1 MMFSYKKAKNVLAL
15 TAALSVLCSQS
26 VFAAT
31 LELDLEETIQRA
43 LLTNPDIKIAE
54 SQRKEAKADYSA
66 AKSARGISIS
76 LNHSTGRG
84 GYADNQ
90 AVRDAAGRILGYT
103 KYIGNDHSNSITA
116 SLPIFTGG
124 ELQGQIGQAKA
135 NYRTMLSAEQQAYN
149 EMKETAT
156 TGYFNMLNAGNMK
169 NLRTESVDRL
179 QAHLDNVI
187 AQYNVGIVARA
198 DVLRSEVELANA
210 KQDLITASNEYDVAE
225 ATLNNII
232 GTPLNTT
239 LTLKDT
245 LQYVPYDND
254 MAYCLAYSEEHRPEL
269 KQAEYGVDAA
279 EAALVV
285 ARSGH
290 MPKIYANASNN
301 WGGDGSNWP
310 GDDNEN
316 WSVGVTASMNIF
328 DSGVTWSKIHAA
340 QEALVQAKETQRQVK
355 DAVELEVRTDY
366 LNMREAEK
374 RITTAQVAVASAE
387 EDYHIA
393 VVRYQA
399 GVGTN
404 IDVMDAQE
412 ALTQAKTNY
421 YQALYNYNTS
431 KAALNTSMGVGV
443 PVPEPRTFP
452 EPVEDTDV
460 SADTEDAAAE
470 TVPDEEMADA
480 DVQQGAEEAANDS
493 ENADAEAAEN
503 AAPAEQQSE
512 AVPAEEAAVDA
523 QAAAE

>member
-1 MMFSYKKAKNVLAL
+1 MFSYKKAKNVLAL

-43 LLTNPDIKIAE
+43 LLTNPSVKIAE
-54 SQRKEAKADYSA
+54 YNRKAAKADYSA
-66 AKSARGISIS
+66 AKGARGISIS
-76 LNHSTGRG
+76 LSHDSGRG
-84 GYADNQ
+84 GYADPQYNQ
-90 AVRDAAGRILGYT
+90 QLSIWT
-103 KYIGNDHSNSITA
+103 KGIGNSHSNSITA

-135 NYRTMLSAEQQAYN
+135 NYRSMLSAEEQAYN

-156 TGYFNMLNAGNMK
+156 TGYFNMLNATNMK
-169 NLRTESVDRL
+169 ALRQESVDRL

-210 KQDLITASNEYDVAE
+210 QQNYITASNQYDVAE

-232 GTPLNTT
+232 GTPLGTT
-239 LTLKDT
+239 LLLKDR
-245 LQYVPYDND
+245 LQYEPYEND
-254 MAYCLAYSEEHRPEL
+254 MAYCLAYSEQHRPEL
-269 KQAEYGVDAA
+269 KQAEYAIDSA

-290 MPKIYANASNN
+290 MPKVYANASNN
-301 WGGDGSNWP
+301 WGGNGSDWP
-310 GDDNEN
+310 GDDDEN
-316 WSVGVTASMNIF
+316 WSVGVTASMNVF

-340 QEALVQAKETQRQVK
+340 QENLAKAKESQRQIK
-355 DAVELEVRTDY
+355 DNVELEVRTDY
-366 LNMREAEK
+366 LNLREAEK
-374 RITTAQVAVASAE
+374 RITTTQVAVASAE

-452 EPVEDTDV
+452 EPVEDTAAQAADAQ
-460 SADTEDAAAE
+460 SAGTDAAAQTE
-470 TVPDEEMADA
+470 NAADGSA
-480 DVQQGAEEAANDS
+480 QANT
-493 ENADAEAAEN
+493 ADAEQPAAEN
-503 AAPAEQQSE
+503 AASTAAENGNT
-512 AVPAEEAAVDA
+512 
-523 QAAAE
+523 AAAEQTAE

>member
-1 MMFSYKKAKNVLAL
+1 MFSYKKAKNVLAL
-15 TAALSVLCSQS
+15 TAALTALCSQS

-43 LLTNPDIKIAE
+43 LLTNPSVKIAE

-84 GYADNQ
+84 GYADNT
-90 AVRDAAGRILGYT
+90 RYFTYDNLGERIPQYD
-103 KYIGNDHSNSITA
+103 KSIGNSHSNSITA

-135 NYRTMLSAEQQAYN
+135 NYRSMLSAEEQAYN

-156 TGYFNMLNAGNMK
+156 TGYFNMLNATNMK
-169 NLRTESVDRL
+169 ALRQESVDRL

-210 KQDLITASNEYDVAE
+210 KQDYITASNQYDVAE

-232 GTPLNTT
+232 GTPLGTT
-239 LTLKDT
+239 LLLKDR

-254 MAYCLAYSEEHRPEL
+254 MAYCLAYSEQHRPEL

-290 MPKIYANASNN
+290 MPKVYASASNS
-301 WGGDGSNWP
+301 WASESWP
-310 GDDNEN
+310 GDDNEE
-316 WSVGVTASMNIF
+316 WQVGVTASMNIF

-340 QEALVQAKETQRQVK
+340 QEALVQAKESQRQIK
-355 DAVELEVRTDY
+355 DNVELEVRTDY
-366 LNMREAEK
+366 LSMREAEK

-452 EPVEDTDV
+452 EPVEDTAAQAADAQ
-460 SADTEDAAAE
+460 SAGTDAAAQTE
-470 TVPDEEMADA
+470 N
-480 DVQQGAEEAANDS
+480 AASDS
-493 ENADAEAAEN
+493 AQANTADAEQPAAEN
-503 AAPAEQQSE
+503 AASTAAENGNT
-512 AVPAEEAAVDA
+512 
-523 QAAAE
+523 AAAEQTAE

>member
-1 MMFSYKKAKNVLAL
+1 MFSYKKAKNVLAL

-43 LLTNPDIKIAE
+43 LLTNPSVKIAE
-54 SQRKEAKADYSA
+54 YNRKAAKADYSA

-76 LNHSTGRG
+76 LSHSSGRG
-84 GYADNQ
+84 GYADNRYNTIYQ
-90 AVRDAAGRILGYT
+90 NGRPVAIYDKG
-103 KYIGNDHSNSITA
+103 IANSHSNSITA

-135 NYRTMLSAEQQAYN
+135 NYRSMLSAEEQAYN

-156 TGYFNMLNAGNMK
+156 TGYFNMLNATNMK
-169 NLRTESVDRL
+169 ALRQESVDRL

-210 KQDLITASNEYDVAE
+210 QQNYITASNEYDVAE

-232 GTPLNTT
+232 GTPLGTT
-239 LTLKDT
+239 LLLKDR
-245 LQYVPYDND
+245 LQYEPYEND
-254 MAYCLAYSEEHRPEL
+254 MAYCLAYSEQHRPEL
-269 KQAEYGVDAA
+269 KQAEYAIDSA

-290 MPKIYANASNN
+290 MPKVYANASNN
-301 WGGDGSNWP
+301 WGGNGSDWP
-310 GDDNEN
+310 GDDDEN
-316 WSVGVTASMNIF
+316 WSVGVTASMNVF

-340 QEALVQAKETQRQVK
+340 QENLAKAKESQRQIK
-355 DAVELEVRTDY
+355 DNVELEVRTDY
-366 LNMREAEK
+366 LSMREAEK

-452 EPVEDTDV
+452 EPVEDTAAQAADAQ
-460 SADTEDAAAE
+460 SAGTDAAAQAE
-470 TVPDEEMADA
+470 NAAD
-480 DVQQGAEEAANDS
+480 DS
-493 ENADAEAAEN
+493 AQASTADAEQPAAEN
-503 AAPAEQQSE
+503 AASTAAENGNT
-512 AVPAEEAAVDA
+512 
-523 QAAAE
+523 AAAEQTAE

>member
-1 MMFSYKKAKNVLAL
+1 MFSYKKAKNVLAL
-15 TAALSVLCSQS
+15 TAALTALCSQS

-31 LELDLEETIQRA
+31 LELDLDETIQRA
-43 LLTNPDIKIAE
+43 LLSNPSVKIAE
-54 SQRKEAKADYSA
+54 YNRKAAKADYSA
-66 AKSARGISIS
+66 AKGARGISIS

-84 GYADNQ
+84 GYAEDQ
-90 AVRDAAGRILGYT
+90 PIRDTTGAVFYSKG
-103 KYIGNDHSNSITA
+103 IGNSHSNSVTA
-116 SLPIFTGG
+116 TLPIFTGG

-135 NYRTMLSAEQQAYN
+135 NYRSMLSAEEQAYI

-156 TGYFNMLNAGNMK
+156 NGYFSMLDAGNMK
-169 NLRTESVDRL
+169 TLCQESVDRL

-210 KQDLITASNEYDVAE
+210 KQDLISAENGYDVAE

-232 GTPLNTT
+232 GTPLSTT
-239 LTLKDT
+239 LILKDS

-254 MAYCLAYSEEHRPEL
+254 MAYCLAYSKEHRPEL

-290 MPKIYANASNN
+290 MPKISANASNS

-310 GDDNEN
+310 GDDDEN
-316 WSVGVTASMNIF
+316 WAVGITASMNIF

-340 QEALVQAKETQRQVK
+340 QENLAKAKETQRQVK

-366 LNMREAEK
+366 LSMREAEK
-374 RITTAQVAVASAE
+374 RISTTQVAVAQAE

-404 IDVMDAQE
+404 IDVMDAQV
-412 ALTQAKTNY
+412 ALTEAKTNY
-421 YQALYNYNTS
+421 VKALYDYNTS

-452 EPVEDTDV
+452 EPVETPAEEQQTAETKTAAQN
-460 SADTEDAAAE
+460 ADTQTEQPAAESEAAAQ
-470 TVPDEEMADA
+470 A
-480 DVQQGAEEAANDS
+480 EAAP
-493 ENADAEAAEN
+493 AAEN
-503 AAPAEQQSE
+503 ADN
-512 AVPAEEAAVDA
+512 AAV
-523 QAAAE
+523 QTAENAE

>member
-1 MMFSYKKAKNVLAL
+1 MFSYKKAKNVLAL

-43 LLTNPDIKIAE
+43 LLTNPSVKIAE
-54 SQRKEAKADYSA
+54 YNRKAAKADYSA
-66 AKSARGISIS
+66 AKSSRGISIS
-76 LNHSTGRG
+76 LSHDSGRG
-84 GYADNQ
+84 GYADNRSY
-90 AVRDAAGRILGYT
+90 VITDNMGRQIPRYD
-103 KYIGNDHSNSITA
+103 KSIGNSHSNSITA

-135 NYRTMLSAEQQAYN
+135 NYRSMLSAEEQAYN

-156 TGYFNMLNAGNMK
+156 TGYFNMLNATNMK
-169 NLRTESVDRL
+169 ALRQESVDRL

-210 KQDLITASNEYDVAE
+210 QQNYITASNEYDVAE

-232 GTPLNTT
+232 GTPLGTT
-239 LTLKDT
+239 LLLKDR
-245 LQYVPYDND
+245 LQYEPYEND
-254 MAYCLAYSEEHRPEL
+254 MAYCLAYSEQHRPEL
-269 KQAEYGVDAA
+269 KQAEYAIDSA

-290 MPKIYANASNN
+290 MPKVYANASNN
-301 WGGDGSNWP
+301 WGGNGSDWP
-310 GDDNEN
+310 GDDDEN
-316 WSVGVTASMNIF
+316 WSVGVTASMNVF

-340 QEALVQAKETQRQVK
+340 QENLAKAKESQRQIK
-355 DAVELEVRTDY
+355 DNVELEVRTDY
-366 LNMREAEK
+366 LNLREAEK
-374 RITTAQVAVASAE
+374 RITTTQVAVASAE

-452 EPVEDTDV
+452 EPVEDTAAQAADAQ
-460 SADTEDAAAE
+460 SAGTDAAAQTE
-470 TVPDEEMADA
+470 N
-480 DVQQGAEEAANDS
+480 AANDS
-493 ENADAEAAEN
+493 AQAPANTADAEQPAVENAASTAAEN
-503 AAPAEQQSE
+503 GNT
-512 AVPAEEAAVDA
+512 
-523 QAAAE
+523 AAAEQTAE

>member
-1 MMFSYKKAKNVLAL
+1 MFSYKKAKNVLAL

-43 LLTNPDIKIAE
+43 LLTNPSVKIAE
-54 SQRKEAKADYSA
+54 YNRKAAKADYSA
-66 AKSARGISIS
+66 AKGARGISIS
-76 LNHSTGRG
+76 LSHSSGRG
-84 GYADNQ
+84 GYADNRYNTIYQ
-90 AVRDAAGRILGYT
+90 NGRPVAIYDKG
-103 KYIGNDHSNSITA
+103 IANSHSNSITA

-135 NYRTMLSAEQQAYN
+135 NYRSMLSAEEQAYN

-156 TGYFNMLNAGNMK
+156 TGYFNMLNATNMK
-169 NLRTESVDRL
+169 ALRQESVDRL

-210 KQDLITASNEYDVAE
+210 QQNYITASNEYDVAE

-232 GTPLNTT
+232 GTPLGTT
-239 LTLKDT
+239 LLLKDR
-245 LQYVPYDND
+245 LQYEPYEND
-254 MAYCLAYSEEHRPEL
+254 MAYCLAYSEQHRPEL
-269 KQAEYGVDAA
+269 KQAEYAIDSA

-290 MPKIYANASNN
+290 MPKVYANASNN
-301 WGGDGSNWP
+301 WGGNGSDWP
-310 GDDNEN
+310 GDDDEN
-316 WSVGVTASMNIF
+316 WSVGVTASMNVF

-340 QEALVQAKETQRQVK
+340 QENLAKAKESQRQIK
-355 DAVELEVRTDY
+355 DNVELEVRTDY
-366 LNMREAEK
+366 LNLREAEK
-374 RITTAQVAVASAE
+374 RITTTQVAVASAE

-452 EPVEDTDV
+452 EPVEDTAAQ
-460 SADTEDAAAE
+460 SADAQSAGTDAAAQTE
-470 TVPDEEMADA
+470 N
-480 DVQQGAEEAANDS
+480 AASDS
-493 ENADAEAAEN
+493 AQAPANTADAEQPAAEN
-503 AAPAEQQSE
+503 AANTAAENGNT
-512 AVPAEEAAVDA
+512 
-523 QAAAE
+523 AAAEQTAE

>member
-1 MMFSYKKAKNVLAL
+1 MFSYKKAKNVLAL

-43 LLTNPDIKIAE
+43 LLTNPSVKIAE
-54 SQRKEAKADYSA
+54 YNRKAAKADYSA
-66 AKSARGISIS
+66 AKGARGISIS
-76 LNHSTGRG
+76 LSHDSGRG
-84 GYADNQ
+84 GYADYAKRSIN
-90 AVRDAAGRILGYT
+90 GGTEIWT
-103 KYIGNDHSNSITA
+103 KGIGNSHSNSITA

-135 NYRTMLSAEQQAYN
+135 NYRSMLSAEEQAYN

-156 TGYFNMLNAGNMK
+156 TGYFNMLNATNMK
-169 NLRTESVDRL
+169 ALRQESVDRL

-210 KQDLITASNEYDVAE
+210 QQNYITASNQYDVAE

-232 GTPLNTT
+232 GTPLGTT
-239 LTLKDT
+239 LLLKDR
-245 LQYVPYDND
+245 LQYEPYEND
-254 MAYCLAYSEEHRPEL
+254 MAYCLAYSEQHRPEL
-269 KQAEYGVDAA
+269 KQAEYAIDSA

-290 MPKIYANASNN
+290 MPKVYANASNN
-301 WGGDGSNWP
+301 WGGNGSDWP
-310 GDDNEN
+310 GDDDEN
-316 WSVGVTASMNIF
+316 WSVGVTASMNVF

-340 QEALVQAKETQRQVK
+340 QENLAKAKESQRQIK
-355 DAVELEVRTDY
+355 DNVELEVRTDY
-366 LNMREAEK
+366 LNLREAEK
-374 RITTAQVAVASAE
+374 RITTTQVAVASAE

-452 EPVEDTDV
+452 EPVEDT
-460 SADTEDAAAE
+460 AAAE
-470 TVPDEEMADA
+470 AADA
-480 DVQQGAEEAANDS
+480 QSAGTDAVAQTENAADGSVQAPANT
-493 ENADAEAAEN
+493 ADAEQPAAEN
-503 AAPAEQQSE
+503 AASTAAENGNT
-512 AVPAEEAAVDA
+512 
-523 QAAAE
+523 AAAEQTAE

>member
-1 MMFSYKKAKNVLAL
+1 MFSYKKAKNVLAL

-43 LLTNPDIKIAE
+43 LLTNPSVKIAE

-66 AKSARGISIS
+66 SKSARGISIS

-84 GYADNQ
+84 GYADNT
-90 AVRDAAGRILGYT
+90 RYFTYDNLGDRIPQYD
-103 KYIGNDHSNSITA
+103 KSIGNSHSNSITA

-135 NYRTMLSAEQQAYN
+135 NYRSMLSAEEQAYN

-156 TGYFNMLNAGNMK
+156 TGYFNMLNATNMK
-169 NLRTESVDRL
+169 ALRQESVDRL

-198 DVLRSEVELANA
+198 DVLRSEVVLANA
-210 KQDLITASNEYDVAE
+210 KQDYITASNEYDVAE

-239 LTLKDT
+239 LKLKDS

-254 MAYCLAYSEEHRPEL
+254 MAYCLAYSEQHRPEL

-290 MPKIYANASNN
+290 MPKVYASASNS
-301 WGGDGSNWP
+301 WASESWP
-310 GDDNEN
+310 GDDNEE
-316 WSVGVTASMNIF
+316 WQVGVTASMNIF

-340 QEALVQAKETQRQVK
+340 QEALVQAKESQRQIK
-355 DAVELEVRTDY
+355 DNVELEVRTDY
-366 LNMREAEK
+366 LSMREAEK

-452 EPVEDTDV
+452 EPVEDTAAQAADAQ
-460 SADTEDAAAE
+460 SAGTDAAAQTE
-470 TVPDEEMADA
+470 NASSDSA
-480 DVQQGAEEAANDS
+480 QANT
-493 ENADAEAAEN
+493 ADAEQPAAEN
-503 AAPAEQQSE
+503 AASTAAEN
-512 AVPAEEAAVDA
+512 VNT
-523 QAAAE
+523 AAAEQTAE

>member
-1 MMFSYKKAKNVLAL
+1 MFSYKKAKNVLAL

-43 LLTNPDIKIAE
+43 LLTNPSVKIAE
-54 SQRKEAKADYSA
+54 YNRKAAKADYSA
-66 AKSARGISIS
+66 AKGARGISIS
-76 LNHSTGRG
+76 LSHSTGRN
-84 GYADNQ
+84 GYADN
-90 AVRDAAGRILGYT
+90 RLNPIYNNAGELIGTSYN
-103 KYIGNDHSNSITA
+103 KSIGNSHSNSITA

-135 NYRTMLSAEQQAYN
+135 NYRSMLSAEEQAYN

-156 TGYFNMLNAGNMK
+156 TGYFNMLNATNMK
-169 NLRTESVDRL
+169 ALRQESVDRL

-210 KQDLITASNEYDVAE
+210 QQNYITASNEYDVAE

-232 GTPLNTT
+232 GTPLGTT
-239 LTLKDT
+239 LLLKDR
-245 LQYVPYDND
+245 LQYEPYEND
-254 MAYCLAYSEEHRPEL
+254 MAYCLAYSEQHRPEL

-290 MPKIYANASNN
+290 MPKVYANASNN
-301 WGGDGSNWP
+301 WGGNGSDWP
-310 GDDNEN
+310 GDDDEN
-316 WSVGVTASMNIF
+316 WSVGVTASMNVF
-328 DSGVTWSKIHAA
+328 DSGVTWSRIHAA
-340 QEALVQAKETQRQVK
+340 QENLAKAKESQRQIK
-355 DAVELEVRTDY
+355 DNVELEVRTDY
-366 LNMREAEK
+366 LNLREAEK
-374 RITTAQVAVASAE
+374 RITTTQVAVASAE

-452 EPVEDTDV
+452 EPVEDT
-460 SADTEDAAAE
+460 AAQA
-470 TVPDEEMADA
+470 ADA
-480 DVQQGAEEAANDS
+480 QSAGTDTAAQTENAANDS
-493 ENADAEAAEN
+493 AQAPANTADAEQPAAEN
-503 AAPAEQQSE
+503 AASTAAENGNT
-512 AVPAEEAAVDA
+512 
-523 QAAAE
+523 AAAEQTAE

>member
-1 MMFSYKKAKNVLAL
+1 MFSYKKAKNVLAL

-43 LLTNPDIKIAE
+43 LLTNPSVKIAE
-54 SQRKEAKADYSA
+54 YNRKAAKADYSA
-66 AKSARGISIS
+66 AKGARGISIS
-76 LNHSTGRG
+76 LSHDSGRG
-84 GYADNQ
+84 GYADYAMRSVN
-90 AVRDAAGRILGYT
+90 GGTEILT
-103 KYIGNDHSNSITA
+103 KAIGNSHSNSITA

-135 NYRTMLSAEQQAYN
+135 NYRSMLSAEEQAYN

-156 TGYFNMLNAGNMK
+156 TGYFNMLNATNMK
-169 NLRTESVDRL
+169 ALRQESVDRL

-210 KQDLITASNEYDVAE
+210 QQNYITASNEYDVAE

-232 GTPLNTT
+232 GTPLGTT
-239 LTLKDT
+239 LLLKDR
-245 LQYVPYDND
+245 LQYEPYEND
-254 MAYCLAYSEEHRPEL
+254 MAYCLAYSEQHRPEL
-269 KQAEYGVDAA
+269 KQAEYAIDSA

-290 MPKIYANASNN
+290 MPKVYANASNN
-301 WGGDGSNWP
+301 WGGNGSDWP
-310 GDDNEN
+310 GDDDEN
-316 WSVGVTASMNIF
+316 WSVGVTASMNVF
-328 DSGVTWSKIHAA
+328 DSGVTWSRIHAA
-340 QEALVQAKETQRQVK
+340 QENLAKAKESQRQIK
-355 DAVELEVRTDY
+355 DNVELEVRTDY
-366 LNMREAEK
+366 LNLREAEK
-374 RITTAQVAVASAE
+374 RITTTQVAVASAE

-443 PVPEPRTFP
+443 PVPEPRTFS
-452 EPVEDTDV
+452 EPVEDT
-460 SADTEDAAAE
+460 AAQA
-470 TVPDEEMADA
+470 ADA
-480 DVQQGAEEAANDS
+480 QSAGTDAVAQTENAADGSAQAPANT
-493 ENADAEAAEN
+493 ADAEQPAAEN
-503 AAPAEQQSE
+503 AASTAAENGNT
-512 AVPAEEAAVDA
+512 
-523 QAAAE
+523 AAAEQTAE

>member
-1 MMFSYKKAKNVLAL
+1 MFSYKKAKNVLAL
-15 TAALSVLCSQS
+15 TAALTVLCSQS

-31 LELDLEETIQRA
+31 LELDLDETIQRA
-43 LLTNPDIKIAE
+43 LLTNPNVKIAE
-54 SQRKEAKADYSA
+54 YNRKAAKADYSA

-76 LNHSTGRG
+76 VNHQTTRG
-84 GYADNQ
+84 GAADDMFSGGINI
-90 AVRDAAGRILGYT
+90 GKG
-103 KYIGNDHSNSITA
+103 IGNSHSNSITA
-116 SLPIFTGG
+116 SLPLFTGG

-135 NYRTMLSAEQQAYN
+135 NYRSMLSAEEQAYI

-156 TGYFNMLNAGNMK
+156 NGYFTMLDAGNMK
-169 NLRTESVDRL
+169 TLCQESVDRL

-210 KQDLITASNEYDVAE
+210 KQDLISAENGYDVAE

-232 GTPLNTT
+232 GTPLSTT
-239 LTLKDT
+239 LVLKDT

-279 EAALVV
+279 EAALVT

-290 MPKIYANASNN
+290 MPKISATAGNY

-310 GDDNEN
+310 GDDDEN
-316 WSVGVTASMNIF
+316 WAVGVTASMNIF

-340 QEALVQAKETQRQVK
+340 QENLAKAKETQRQVK

-366 LNMREAEK
+366 LGMREAEK
-374 RITTAQVAVASAE
+374 RISTTQVAVAQAE

-404 IDVMDAQE
+404 IDVMDAQV
-412 ALTQAKTNY
+412 ALTEAKTNY
-421 YQALYNYNTS
+421 VKALYDYNTS

-443 PVPEPRTFP
+443 PVPEPRTFA
-452 EPVEDTDV
+452 EPVEDTAV
-460 SADTEDAAAE
+460 T
-470 TVPDEEMADA
+470 
-480 DVQQGAEEAANDS
+480 
-493 ENADAEAAEN
+493 ADAEAAAEN
-503 AAPAEQQSE
+503 
-512 AVPAEEAAVDA
+512 EAAA
-523 QAAAE
+523 TETNEAAAEQPAAEANAETVQEQAAE

>member
-1 MMFSYKKAKNVLAL
+1 MFSYKKAKNVLAL

-43 LLTNPDIKIAE
+43 LLTNPSVKIAE
-54 SQRKEAKADYSA
+54 YNRKAAKADYSA
-66 AKSARGISIS
+66 AKGARGISIS
-76 LNHSTGRG
+76 LNHSTGRN
-84 GYADNQ
+84 GYADPQYNQ
-90 AVRDAAGRILGYT
+90 QLNIWT
-103 KYIGNDHSNSITA
+103 KGIGNSHSNSITA

-135 NYRTMLSAEQQAYN
+135 NYRSMLSAEEQAYN

-156 TGYFNMLNAGNMK
+156 TGYFNMLNATNMK
-169 NLRTESVDRL
+169 ALRQESVDRL

-210 KQDLITASNEYDVAE
+210 QQNYITASNEYDVAE

-239 LTLKDT
+239 LKLKDS

-254 MAYCLAYSEEHRPEL
+254 MAYCLAYSEQHRPEL
-269 KQAEYGVDAA
+269 KQAEYAIDSA

-290 MPKIYANASNN
+290 MPKVYANASNN
-301 WGGDGSNWP
+301 WGGNGSDWP
-310 GDDNEN
+310 GDDDEN
-316 WSVGVTASMNIF
+316 WSVGVTASMNVF

-340 QEALVQAKETQRQVK
+340 QENLAKAKESQRQIK
-355 DAVELEVRTDY
+355 DNVELEVRTDY
-366 LNMREAEK
+366 LNLREAEK
-374 RITTAQVAVASAE
+374 RITTTQVAVASAE

-452 EPVEDTDV
+452 EPVEDTAAQAADAQ
-460 SADTEDAAAE
+460 SAGTDAAAQTE
-470 TVPDEEMADA
+470 NAADGSA
-480 DVQQGAEEAANDS
+480 QAPANT
-493 ENADAEAAEN
+493 ADAEQPAAEN
-503 AAPAEQQSE
+503 AAST
-512 AVPAEEAAVDA
+512 AAGNGNT
-523 QAAAE
+523 AAAEQTAE

>member
-1 MMFSYKKAKNVLAL
+1 MFSYKKAKNVLAL

-43 LLTNPDIKIAE
+43 LLTNPSVKIAE
-54 SQRKEAKADYSA
+54 YNRKAAKADYSA
-66 AKSARGISIS
+66 AKGARGISIS
-76 LNHSTGRG
+76 LSHDSSRG
-84 GYADNQ
+84 GYADYARRSINGGT
-90 AVRDAAGRILGYT
+90 DIWT
-103 KYIGNDHSNSITA
+103 KGIGNSHSNSITA

-135 NYRTMLSAEQQAYN
+135 NYRSMLSAEEQAYN

-156 TGYFNMLNAGNMK
+156 TGYFNMLNATNMK
-169 NLRTESVDRL
+169 ALRQESVDRL

-198 DVLRSEVELANA
+198 EVLRSEVELANA
-210 KQDLITASNEYDVAE
+210 QQNYITASNEYDVAE

-232 GTPLNTT
+232 GTPLGTT
-239 LTLKDT
+239 LLLKDR
-245 LQYVPYDND
+245 LQYEPYEND
-254 MAYCLAYSEEHRPEL
+254 MAYCLAYSEQHRPEL
-269 KQAEYGVDAA
+269 KQAEYAIDSA

-290 MPKIYANASNN
+290 MPKVYANASNN
-301 WGGDGSNWP
+301 WGGNGSDWP
-310 GDDNEN
+310 GDDDEN
-316 WSVGVTASMNIF
+316 WSVGVTASMNVF

-340 QEALVQAKETQRQVK
+340 QENLAKAKESQRQIK
-355 DAVELEVRTDY
+355 DNVELEVRTDY
-366 LNMREAEK
+366 LSMREAEK
-374 RITTAQVAVASAE
+374 RITTTQVAVASAE

-452 EPVEDTDV
+452 EPVEDT
-460 SADTEDAAAE
+460 AAQA
-470 TVPDEEMADA
+470 ADA
-480 DVQQGAEEAANDS
+480 QSAGSDTAAQTENAADDS
-493 ENADAEAAEN
+493 AQAPANTADAEQPAAEN
-503 AAPAEQQSE
+503 AASTAAENGNT
-512 AVPAEEAAVDA
+512 
-523 QAAAE
+523 AAAEQTAE

>member
-1 MMFSYKKAKNVLAL
+1 MFSYKKAKNVLAL

-43 LLTNPDIKIAE
+43 LLTNPSVKIAE
-54 SQRKEAKADYSA
+54 YNRKAAKADYSA
-66 AKSARGISIS
+66 AKSSRGISIS
-76 LNHSTGRG
+76 LSHESGRG
-84 GYADNQ
+84 GYADNHIL
-90 AVRDAAGRILGYT
+90 RDAAGKILSND
-103 KYIGNDHSNSITA
+103 KQIGNTHSNSITA

-135 NYRTMLSAEQQAYN
+135 NYRSMLSAEEQAYN

-156 TGYFNMLNAGNMK
+156 TGYFNMLNATNMK
-169 NLRTESVDRL
+169 ALRQESVDRL

-210 KQDLITASNEYDVAE
+210 QQNYITASNQYDVAE

-232 GTPLNTT
+232 GTPLGTT
-239 LTLKDT
+239 LLLKDR
-245 LQYVPYDND
+245 LQYEPYEND
-254 MAYCLAYSEEHRPEL
+254 MAYCLAYSEQHRPEL
-269 KQAEYGVDAA
+269 KQAEYAIDSA

-290 MPKIYANASNN
+290 MPKVYANASNN
-301 WGGDGSNWP
+301 WGGNGSDWP
-310 GDDNEN
+310 GDDDEN
-316 WSVGVTASMNIF
+316 WSVGVTASMNVF

-340 QEALVQAKETQRQVK
+340 QENLAKAKESQRQIK
-355 DAVELEVRTDY
+355 DNVELEVRTDY
-366 LNMREAEK
+366 LNLREAEK
-374 RITTAQVAVASAE
+374 RITTTQVAVASAE

-452 EPVEDTDV
+452 EPVEDTAVQAADAQ
-460 SADTEDAAAE
+460 SAGTDAAAQTE
-470 TVPDEEMADA
+470 NAADDSA
-480 DVQQGAEEAANDS
+480 QAPANT
-493 ENADAEAAEN
+493 ADAEQPAAEN
-503 AAPAEQQSE
+503 AASTAAENGNT
-512 AVPAEEAAVDA
+512 
-523 QAAAE
+523 AAAEQTAE

>member
-1 MMFSYKKAKNVLAL
+1 MFSYKKAKNVLAL
-15 TAALSVLCSQS
+15 TAALTALCSQS

-31 LELDLEETIQRA
+31 LELDLDETIQRA
-43 LLTNPDIKIAE
+43 LLSNPSVKIAE
-54 SQRKEAKADYSA
+54 YNRKAAKADYSA

-90 AVRDAAGRILGYT
+90 FMGTINLG
-103 KYIGNDHSNSITA
+103 KQIGNSHSNSVTA

-124 ELQGQIGQAKA
+124 ELQGKIGQAKA
-135 NYRTMLSAEQQAYN
+135 NYRSMLSAEEQAYI

-156 TGYFNMLNAGNMK
+156 DGYFSMLDAGNMK
-169 NLRTESVDRL
+169 TLCQESVDRL

-210 KQDLITASNEYDVAE
+210 KQDLISAENGYDVAE

-232 GTPLNTT
+232 GTPLSTT
-239 LTLKDT
+239 LILKDS
-245 LQYVPYDND
+245 LQYVPYEND
-254 MAYCLAYSEEHRPEL
+254 MAYCLAYSKEHRPEL

-290 MPKIYANASNN
+290 MPKISANASNY

-310 GDDNEN
+310 GDDDEN
-316 WSVGVTASMNIF
+316 WAVGITASMNIF

-340 QEALVQAKETQRQVK
+340 QENLAKAKETQRQVR

-366 LNMREAEK
+366 LSMREAEK
-374 RITTAQVAVASAE
+374 RISTTQVAVAQAE

-404 IDVMDAQE
+404 IDVMDAQV
-412 ALTQAKTNY
+412 ALTEAKTNY
-421 YQALYNYNTS
+421 VKALYDYNTS

-452 EPVEDTDV
+452 EPVDTPAEAQQPAETEAAAQN
-460 SADTEDAAAE
+460 ADTQAAESQQPAAE
-470 TVPDEEMADA
+470 TEPAQTETAL
-480 DVQQGAEEAANDS
+480 
-493 ENADAEAAEN
+493 AAEN
-503 AAPAEQQSE
+503 ADNA
-512 AVPAEEAAVDA
+512 AEET
-523 QAAAE
+523 AENAE

>member
-1 MMFSYKKAKNVLAL
+1 MFSYKKAKNVLAL

-43 LLTNPDIKIAE
+43 LLTNPSVKIAE
-54 SQRKEAKADYSA
+54 YNRKAAKADYSA

-76 LNHSTGRG
+76 LNHDSGRG
-84 GYADNQ
+84 GYADPQYNQ
-90 AVRDAAGRILGYT
+90 QLRIWT
-103 KYIGNDHSNSITA
+103 KDIDNSHSNSITA

-135 NYRTMLSAEQQAYN
+135 NYRSMLSAEEQAYN

-156 TGYFNMLNAGNMK
+156 TGYFNMLNATNMK
-169 NLRTESVDRL
+169 ALRQESVDRL

-210 KQDLITASNEYDVAE
+210 QQNYITASNQYDVAE

-232 GTPLNTT
+232 GTPLGTT
-239 LTLKDT
+239 LLLKDR
-245 LQYVPYDND
+245 LQYEPYEND
-254 MAYCLAYSEEHRPEL
+254 MAYCLAYSEQHRPEL
-269 KQAEYGVDAA
+269 KQAEYAIDSA

-290 MPKIYANASNN
+290 MPKVYANASNN
-301 WGGDGSNWP
+301 WGGNGSDWP
-310 GDDNEN
+310 GDDDEN
-316 WSVGVTASMNIF
+316 WSVGVTASMNVF

-340 QEALVQAKETQRQVK
+340 QENLAKAKESQRQIK
-355 DAVELEVRTDY
+355 DNVELEVRTDY
-366 LNMREAEK
+366 LNLREAEK
-374 RITTAQVAVASAE
+374 RITTTQVAVASAE

-452 EPVEDTDV
+452 EPVEDTAAQAADAQ
-460 SADTEDAAAE
+460 SAGTDAAAQIE
-470 TVPDEEMADA
+470 N
-480 DVQQGAEEAANDS
+480 AASGSAQAPANT
-493 ENADAEAAEN
+493 ADAEQPAAEN
-503 AAPAEQQSE
+503 AASTAAENGNT
-512 AVPAEEAAVDA
+512 
-523 QAAAE
+523 AAAEQTAE

>member
-1 MMFSYKKAKNVLAL
+1 MFSYKKAKNVLAL

-43 LLTNPDIKIAE
+43 LLTNPSVKIAE
-54 SQRKEAKADYSA
+54 YNRKAAKADYSA
-66 AKSARGISIS
+66 AKGARGISIS
-76 LNHSTGRG
+76 LSHDSGRG
-84 GYADNQ
+84 GYADYAMRSVN
-90 AVRDAAGRILGYT
+90 GGTEILT
-103 KYIGNDHSNSITA
+103 KGIGNSHSNSITA

-135 NYRTMLSAEQQAYN
+135 NYRSMLSAEEQAYN

-156 TGYFNMLNAGNMK
+156 TGYFNMLNATNMK
-169 NLRTESVDRL
+169 ALRQESVDRL

-210 KQDLITASNEYDVAE
+210 QQNYITASNEYDVAE

-232 GTPLNTT
+232 GTPLGTT
-239 LTLKDT
+239 LLLKDR
-245 LQYVPYDND
+245 LQYEPYEND
-254 MAYCLAYSEEHRPEL
+254 MAYCLAYSEQHRPEL
-269 KQAEYGVDAA
+269 KQAEYAIDSA

-290 MPKIYANASNN
+290 MPKVYANASNN
-301 WGGDGSNWP
+301 WGGNGSDWP
-310 GDDNEN
+310 GDDDEN
-316 WSVGVTASMNIF
+316 WSVGVTASMNVF

-340 QEALVQAKETQRQVK
+340 QENLAKAKESQRQIK
-355 DAVELEVRTDY
+355 DNVELEVRTDY
-366 LNMREAEK
+366 LNLREAEK
-374 RITTAQVAVASAE
+374 RITTTQVAVASAE

-452 EPVEDTDV
+452 EPVEDTAAQAADAQ
-460 SADTEDAAAE
+460 SADTDAAAQ
-470 TVPDEEMADA
+470 T
-480 DVQQGAEEAANDS
+480 
-493 ENADAEAAEN
+493 ENAASDSAPANTVDAEQPAAEN
-503 AAPAEQQSE
+503 AASTAAENGNM
-512 AVPAEEAAVDA
+512 
-523 QAAAE
+523 AAAEQTAE

>member
-1 MMFSYKKAKNVLAL
+1 MFSYKKAKNVLAL

-43 LLTNPDIKIAE
+43 LLTNPSVKIAE
-54 SQRKEAKADYSA
+54 YNRKAAKADYSA
-66 AKSARGISIS
+66 AKGARGISIS
-76 LNHSTGRG
+76 LSHDSGRG
-84 GYADNQ
+84 GYADYAMRSVN
-90 AVRDAAGRILGYT
+90 GGTKILT
-103 KYIGNDHSNSITA
+103 KGIGNSHSNSITA

-135 NYRTMLSAEQQAYN
+135 NYRSMLSAEEQAYN

-156 TGYFNMLNAGNMK
+156 TGYFNMLNATNMK
-169 NLRTESVDRL
+169 ALRQESVDRL

-210 KQDLITASNEYDVAE
+210 KQDYITASNEYDVAE

-232 GTPLNTT
+232 GTPLGTT
-239 LTLKDT
+239 LLLKDR
-245 LQYVPYDND
+245 LQYEPYEND
-254 MAYCLAYSEEHRPEL
+254 MAYCLAYSEQHRPEL
-269 KQAEYGVDAA
+269 KQAEYAIDSA

-290 MPKIYANASNN
+290 MPKVYANASN
-301 WGGDGSNWP
+301 
-310 GDDNEN
+310 N
-316 WSVGVTASMNIF
+316 WSVGVTASMNVF

-340 QEALVQAKETQRQVK
+340 QENLAKAKESQRQIK
-355 DAVELEVRTDY
+355 DNVELEVRTDY
-366 LNMREAEK
+366 LNLREAEK
-374 RITTAQVAVASAE
+374 RITTTQVAVASAE

-452 EPVEDTDV
+452 EPVEDTAAQ
-460 SADTEDAAAE
+460 SADAQSAGTDAAAQTE
-470 TVPDEEMADA
+470 NAADDSA
-480 DVQQGAEEAANDS
+480 QAPANT
-493 ENADAEAAEN
+493 ADAEQPAAEN
-503 AAPAEQQSE
+503 AASTAAENGNT
-512 AVPAEEAAVDA
+512 
-523 QAAAE
+523 AAAEQTAE

>member
-1 MMFSYKKAKNVLAL
+1 MFSYKKAKNVLAL

-43 LLTNPDIKIAE
+43 LLTNPSVKIAE
-54 SQRKEAKADYSA
+54 YNRKAAKADYSA
-66 AKSARGISIS
+66 AKGARGISIS
-76 LNHSTGRG
+76 LSHSSGRG
-84 GYADNQ
+84 GYADNRYNTIYQ
-90 AVRDAAGRILGYT
+90 NGRPVAIYDKG
-103 KYIGNDHSNSITA
+103 IANSHSNSITA

-135 NYRTMLSAEQQAYN
+135 NYRSMLSAEEQAYN

-156 TGYFNMLNAGNMK
+156 TGYFNMLNATNMK
-169 NLRTESVDRL
+169 ALRQESVDRL

-210 KQDLITASNEYDVAE
+210 QQNYITASNQYDVAE

-232 GTPLNTT
+232 GTPLGTT
-239 LTLKDT
+239 LLLKDR
-245 LQYVPYDND
+245 LQYEPYEND
-254 MAYCLAYSEEHRPEL
+254 MAYCLAYSEQHRPEL
-269 KQAEYGVDAA
+269 KQAEYAVDSA

-290 MPKIYANASNN
+290 MPKVYANASNN
-301 WGGDGSNWP
+301 WGGNGSDWP
-310 GDDNEN
+310 GDDDEN
-316 WSVGVTASMNIF
+316 WSVGVTASMNVF

-340 QEALVQAKETQRQVK
+340 QENLAKAKESQRQIK
-355 DAVELEVRTDY
+355 DNVELEVRTDY
-366 LNMREAEK
+366 LNLREAEK
-374 RITTAQVAVASAE
+374 RITTTQVAVASAE

-452 EPVEDTDV
+452 EPVEDNAAQAADAQ
-460 SADTEDAAAE
+460 SAGTDAAAQTE
-470 TVPDEEMADA
+470 NAADDSA
-480 DVQQGAEEAANDS
+480 QAPANT
-493 ENADAEAAEN
+493 ADAEQPAAEN
-503 AAPAEQQSE
+503 AASTAAENGNT
-512 AVPAEEAAVDA
+512 
-523 QAAAE
+523 AAAEQTAE

>member
-1 MMFSYKKAKNVLAL
+1 MFSYKKAKNVLAL

-43 LLTNPDIKIAE
+43 LLTNPSVKIAE
-54 SQRKEAKADYSA
+54 YNRKAAKADYSA
-66 AKSARGISIS
+66 AKGARGISIS
-76 LNHSTGRG
+76 LSHSSGRG
-84 GYADNQ
+84 GYADPQYNQ
-90 AVRDAAGRILGYT
+90 QLRIRT
-103 KYIGNDHSNSITA
+103 KGIDNSHSNSITA

-135 NYRTMLSAEQQAYN
+135 NYRSMLSAEEQAYN

-169 NLRTESVDRL
+169 ALRQESVDRL
-179 QAHLDNVI
+179 QAHLDNVV

-210 KQDLITASNEYDVAE
+210 KQDYITASNQYDVAE

-239 LTLKDT
+239 LKLKDS

-254 MAYCLAYSEEHRPEL
+254 MAYCLAYSEQHRPEL

-290 MPKIYANASNN
+290 MPKIYANASDN
-301 WGGDGSNWP
+301 WGGNGSNWP
-310 GDDNEN
+310 GDDDEN
-316 WSVGVTASMNIF
+316 WSVGVTASMNVF

-340 QEALVQAKETQRQVK
+340 QENLAKAKESQRQIK
-355 DAVELEVRTDY
+355 DNVELEVRTDY
-366 LNMREAEK
+366 LNLREAEK
-374 RITTAQVAVASAE
+374 RITTTQVAVASAE

-452 EPVEDTDV
+452 EPVEDTAAQAADAQ
-460 SADTEDAAAE
+460 SAGTDAAAQ
-470 TVPDEEMADA
+470 T
-480 DVQQGAEEAANDS
+480 
-493 ENADAEAAEN
+493 ENAADGSAQAPANTANAEQPAAEN
-503 AAPAEQQSE
+503 AASTAAENGNT
-512 AVPAEEAAVDA
+512 
-523 QAAAE
+523 AAAEQTAE

>member
-1 MMFSYKKAKNVLAL
+1 MFSYKKAKNVLAL
-15 TAALSVLCSQS
+15 TAALTVLCSQS

-31 LELDLEETIQRA
+31 LELDLDETIQRA
-43 LLTNPDIKIAE
+43 LLTNPNVKIAE
-54 SQRKEAKADYSA
+54 YNRKAAKADYSA

-76 LNHSTGRG
+76 INHQSGRG
-84 GYADNQ
+84 GYAEDQ
-90 AVRDAAGRILGYT
+90 PIRDTTGAILGYS
-103 KYIGNDHSNSITA
+103 KGIGNSHSNSITA
-116 SLPIFTGG
+116 SLPLFTGG

-135 NYRTMLSAEQQAYN
+135 NYRSMLSAEEQAYI

-156 TGYFNMLNAGNMK
+156 NGYFTMLDAGNMK
-169 NLRTESVDRL
+169 TLCQESVDRL

-210 KQDLITASNEYDVAE
+210 KQDLISAENGYDVAE

-232 GTPLNTT
+232 GTPLSTT
-239 LTLKDT
+239 LVLKDT

-290 MPKIYANASNN
+290 MPKISATAGNY

-310 GDDNEN
+310 GDDDEN
-316 WSVGVTASMNIF
+316 WAVGVTASMNIF

-340 QEALVQAKETQRQVK
+340 QENLAKAKETQRQVK

-366 LNMREAEK
+366 LGMREAEK
-374 RITTAQVAVASAE
+374 RISTTQVAVAQAE

-404 IDVMDAQE
+404 IDVMDAQV
-412 ALTQAKTNY
+412 ALTEAKTNY
-421 YQALYNYNTS
+421 VKALYDYNTS

-443 PVPEPRTFP
+443 PVPEPRTFA
-452 EPVEDTDV
+452 EPVEDTAVTDN
-460 SADTEDAAAE
+460 AEAAAE
-470 TVPDEEMADA
+470 N
-480 DVQQGAEEAANDS
+480 EAAAT
-493 ENADAEAAEN
+493 EQPVAEANAET
-503 AAPAEQQSE
+503 AQE
-512 AVPAEEAAVDA
+512 
-523 QAAAE
+523 QAAE

>member
-1 MMFSYKKAKNVLAL
+1 MFSYKKAKNVLAL

-31 LELDLEETIQRA
+31 LELDLDETIQRA

-76 LNHSTGRG
+76 LSHSTGRN
-84 GYADNQ
+84 GYADN
-90 AVRDAAGRILGYT
+90 RLNPIYDNAGNLIGTSYN
-103 KYIGNDHSNSITA
+103 KSIGNSHSNSITA
-116 SLPIFTGG
+116 SLPLFTGG

-135 NYRTMLSAEQQAYN
+135 NYRSMLSAEEQAYN

-169 NLRTESVDRL
+169 ALRQKSVDRL
-179 QAHLDNVI
+179 QAHLDNVV

-210 KQDLITASNEYDVAE
+210 KQDYITASNEYDVAE

-232 GTPLNTT
+232 GTPLGTT
-239 LTLKDT
+239 LLLKDR
-245 LQYVPYDND
+245 LQYEPYEND
-254 MAYCLAYSEEHRPEL
+254 MAYCLAYSEQHRPEL
-269 KQAEYGVDAA
+269 KQAEYAIDSA

-290 MPKIYANASNN
+290 MPKVYANASNN
-301 WGGDGSNWP
+301 WGGNGSDWP
-310 GDDNEN
+310 GDDDEN
-316 WSVGVTASMNIF
+316 WSVGVTASINVF

-340 QEALVQAKETQRQVK
+340 QEALVQAKESQRQIK

-366 LNMREAEK
+366 LSMREAEK
-374 RITTAQVAVASAE
+374 RISTAQVAVASAE

-452 EPVEDTDV
+452 EPVEDT
-460 SADTEDAAAE
+460 AAQA
-470 TVPDEEMADA
+470 ADA
-480 DVQQGAEEAANDS
+480 QSAGTDAVAQTENAADGSAQAPANT
-493 ENADAEAAEN
+493 ADAEQPAAEN
-503 AAPAEQQSE
+503 AASTAAENGNT
-512 AVPAEEAAVDA
+512 
-523 QAAAE
+523 AAAEQTAE

>member
-1 MMFSYKKAKNVLAL
+1 MFSYKKAKNVLAL

-43 LLTNPDIKIAE
+43 LLTNPSVKIAE

-76 LNHSTGRG
+76 LNHDSSRG

-90 AVRDAAGRILGYT
+90 YDVVTGAFLG
-103 KYIGNDHSNSITA
+103 KRIGNSHSNSITA

-135 NYRTMLSAEQQAYN
+135 NYRSMLSAEEQAYN

-156 TGYFNMLNAGNMK
+156 TGYFNMLNATNMK
-169 NLRTESVDRL
+169 ALRQESVDRL

-210 KQDLITASNEYDVAE
+210 KQDYITASNEYDVAE

-239 LTLKDT
+239 LKLKDS

-254 MAYCLAYSEEHRPEL
+254 MAYCLAYSEQHRPEL

-290 MPKIYANASNN
+290 MPKIYANASDN
-301 WGGDGSNWP
+301 WGGNGSNWP
-310 GDDNEN
+310 GDDDEN
-316 WSVGVTASMNIF
+316 WSVGVTASINVF

-340 QEALVQAKETQRQVK
+340 QEALVQAKESQRQIK

-366 LNMREAEK
+366 LSMREAEK
-374 RITTAQVAVASAE
+374 RISTAQVAVASAE

-452 EPVEDTDV
+452 EPVEDTAAQ
-460 SADTEDAAAE
+460 SADAQSAGTDTAAQTENAASDSAQA
-470 TVPDEEMADA
+470 P
-480 DVQQGAEEAANDS
+480 ANT
-493 ENADAEAAEN
+493 ADAEQPAAEN
-503 AAPAEQQSE
+503 AASTAAENGNT
-512 AVPAEEAAVDA
+512 
-523 QAAAE
+523 AAAEQTAE

>member
-1 MMFSYKKAKNVLAL
+1 MFSYKKAKNVLAL

-43 LLTNPDIKIAE
+43 LLTNPSVKIAE
-54 SQRKEAKADYSA
+54 YNRKAAKADYSA
-66 AKSARGISIS
+66 AKGARGISIS
-76 LNHSTGRG
+76 LSHDSGRG
-84 GYADNQ
+84 GYADPQYNQ
-90 AVRDAAGRILGYT
+90 QLSIWT
-103 KYIGNDHSNSITA
+103 KGIGNSHSNSITA

-135 NYRTMLSAEQQAYN
+135 NYRSMLSAEEQAYN

-156 TGYFNMLNAGNMK
+156 TGYFNMLNATNMK
-169 NLRTESVDRL
+169 ALRQESVDRL

-210 KQDLITASNEYDVAE
+210 QQNYITASNEYDVAE

-232 GTPLNTT
+232 GTPLGTT
-239 LTLKDT
+239 LLLKDR
-245 LQYVPYDND
+245 LQYEPYEND
-254 MAYCLAYSEEHRPEL
+254 MAYCLAYSEQHRPEL
-269 KQAEYGVDAA
+269 KQAEYAIDSA

-290 MPKIYANASNN
+290 MPKVYANASNN
-301 WGGDGSNWP
+301 WGGNGSDWP
-310 GDDNEN
+310 GDDDEN
-316 WSVGVTASMNIF
+316 WSVGVTASMNVF

-340 QEALVQAKETQRQVK
+340 QENLAKAKESQRQIK
-355 DAVELEVRTDY
+355 DNVELEVRTDY
-366 LNMREAEK
+366 LNLREAEK
-374 RITTAQVAVASAE
+374 RITTTQVAVASAE

-431 KAALNTSMGVGV
+431 KAVLNTSMGVGV

-452 EPVEDTDV
+452 EPVEDTAV
-460 SADTEDAAAE
+460 QAADAQSVGTDAAAQTE
-470 TVPDEEMADA
+470 NTAD
-480 DVQQGAEEAANDS
+480 GS
-493 ENADAEAAEN
+493 EQASTADAEQPAAEN
-503 AAPAEQQSE
+503 AASTAAENGNM
-512 AVPAEEAAVDA
+512 
-523 QAAAE
+523 AAAEQTAE

>member
-1 MMFSYKKAKNVLAL
+1 MFSYKKAKNVLAL

-43 LLTNPDIKIAE
+43 LLTNPSVKIAE
-54 SQRKEAKADYSA
+54 YNRKAAKADYSA
-66 AKSARGISIS
+66 AKGARGISIS
-76 LNHSTGRG
+76 LSHDSGRG
-84 GYADNQ
+84 GYADPQYNQ
-90 AVRDAAGRILGYT
+90 QLNILT
-103 KYIGNDHSNSITA
+103 KGIGNSHSNSITA

-135 NYRTMLSAEQQAYN
+135 NYRSMLSAEEQAYN

-156 TGYFNMLNAGNMK
+156 TGYFNMLNATNMK
-169 NLRTESVDRL
+169 ALRQESVDRL

-210 KQDLITASNEYDVAE
+210 QQDYITASNEYDVAE

-232 GTPLNTT
+232 GTPLGTT
-239 LTLKDT
+239 LLLKDR
-245 LQYVPYDND
+245 LQYEPYEND
-254 MAYCLAYSEEHRPEL
+254 MAYCLAYSEQHRPEL
-269 KQAEYGVDAA
+269 KQAEYAIDSA

-290 MPKIYANASNN
+290 MPKVYANASNN
-301 WGGDGSNWP
+301 WGGNGSDWP
-310 GDDNEN
+310 GDDDEN
-316 WSVGVTASMNIF
+316 WSVGVTASMNVF

-340 QEALVQAKETQRQVK
+340 QENLAKAKESQRQIK
-355 DAVELEVRTDY
+355 DNVELEVRTDY
-366 LNMREAEK
+366 LNLREAEK
-374 RITTAQVAVASAE
+374 RITTTQVAVASAE

-452 EPVEDTDV
+452 EPVEDTAAQAADAQ
-460 SADTEDAAAE
+460 SAGTDAAAQTE
-470 TVPDEEMADA
+470 NAADGSA
-480 DVQQGAEEAANDS
+480 QAPANT
-493 ENADAEAAEN
+493 ADAEQPAAEN
-503 AAPAEQQSE
+503 AASTAAENGNT
-512 AVPAEEAAVDA
+512 
-523 QAAAE
+523 AAAEQTAE

>member
-1 MMFSYKKAKNVLAL
+1 MFSYKKAKNVLAL

-31 LELDLEETIQRA
+31 LELDLDETIQRA

-76 LNHSTGRG
+76 LSHSTGRG
-84 GYADNQ
+84 GYADPQYNQ
-90 AVRDAAGRILGYT
+90 QLKIWSKGID
-103 KYIGNDHSNSITA
+103 NSHSNSVTA
-116 SLPIFTGG
+116 SLPLFTGG

-135 NYRTMLSAEQQAYN
+135 NYRSMLSAEEQAYN

-169 NLRTESVDRL
+169 ALRQESVDRL

-210 KQDLITASNEYDVAE
+210 KQDYITASNEYDVAE

-239 LTLKDT
+239 LKLKDS

-254 MAYCLAYSEEHRPEL
+254 MAYCLAYSEQHRPEL

-290 MPKIYANASNN
+290 MPKIYANASDN
-301 WGGDGSNWP
+301 WGGNGSNWP
-310 GDDNEN
+310 GDDDEN
-316 WSVGVTASMNIF
+316 WSVGVTASINVF

-340 QEALVQAKETQRQVK
+340 QEALVQAKESQRQIK

-366 LNMREAEK
+366 LSMREAEK

-452 EPVEDTDV
+452 EPVEDT
-460 SADTEDAAAE
+460 AAQA
-470 TVPDEEMADA
+470 ADA
-480 DVQQGAEEAANDS
+480 QSAGTDTAAQTENAASDS
-493 ENADAEAAEN
+493 AQAQANTADAEQPAAEN
-503 AAPAEQQSE
+503 AASTAAENGNT
-512 AVPAEEAAVDA
+512 
-523 QAAAE
+523 AAAEQTAE

>member
-1 MMFSYKKAKNVLAL
+1 MFSYKKAKNVLAL

-43 LLTNPDIKIAE
+43 LLTNPSVKIAE
-54 SQRKEAKADYSA
+54 YNRKAAKADYSA
-66 AKSARGISIS
+66 AKGARGISIS
-76 LNHSTGRG
+76 LSHSTGRN
-84 GYADNQ
+84 GYADPQYNQ
-90 AVRDAAGRILGYT
+90 QLDIWT
-103 KYIGNDHSNSITA
+103 KGIGNSHSNSITA

-135 NYRTMLSAEQQAYN
+135 NYRSMLSAEEQAYN

-156 TGYFNMLNAGNMK
+156 TGYFNMLNATNMK
-169 NLRTESVDRL
+169 ALRQESVDRL

-210 KQDLITASNEYDVAE
+210 QQNYITASNEYDVAE

-232 GTPLNTT
+232 GTPLGTT
-239 LTLKDT
+239 LLLKDR
-245 LQYVPYDND
+245 LQYEPYEND
-254 MAYCLAYSEEHRPEL
+254 MAYCLAYSEQHRPEL
-269 KQAEYGVDAA
+269 KQAEYAIDSA

-290 MPKIYANASNN
+290 MPKINAVAGNY
-301 WGGDGSNWP
+301 WGGTDESNWP
-310 GDDNEN
+310 GDDNDH
-316 WSVGVTASMNIF
+316 WSVGVTASMNVF

-340 QEALVQAKETQRQVK
+340 QENLAKAKESQRQIK
-355 DAVELEVRTDY
+355 DNVELEVRTDY
-366 LNMREAEK
+366 LNLREAEK
-374 RITTAQVAVASAE
+374 RITTTQVAVASAE

-452 EPVEDTDV
+452 EPVEDTAAQAADAQ
-460 SADTEDAAAE
+460 SAGTDTAAQTENAASDSAQAPANTANAEQPAAENSASTSTAAENRNTAAAE
-470 TVPDEEMADA
+470 QT
-480 DVQQGAEEAANDS
+480 AE
-493 ENADAEAAEN
+493 
-503 AAPAEQQSE
+503 
-512 AVPAEEAAVDA
+512 
-523 QAAAE
+523 

>member
-1 MMFSYKKAKNVLAL
+1 MFSYKKAKNVLAL

-43 LLTNPDIKIAE
+43 LLTNPSVKIAE

-76 LNHSTGRG
+76 LNHDSSRG

-90 AVRDAAGRILGYT
+90 YDVVADAFLG
-103 KYIGNDHSNSITA
+103 KRIGNSHSNSITA

-135 NYRTMLSAEQQAYN
+135 NYRSMLSAEEQAYN

-156 TGYFNMLNAGNMK
+156 TGYFNMLNATNMK
-169 NLRTESVDRL
+169 ALRQESVDRL

-210 KQDLITASNEYDVAE
+210 KQDYITASNEYDVAE

-232 GTPLNTT
+232 GTPLGTT
-239 LTLKDT
+239 LLLKDR
-245 LQYVPYDND
+245 LQYEPYEND
-254 MAYCLAYSEEHRPEL
+254 MAYCLAYSEQHRPEL
-269 KQAEYGVDAA
+269 KQAEYAIDSA

-290 MPKIYANASNN
+290 MPKINAVAGNY
-301 WGGDGSNWP
+301 WGGTDESNWP
-310 GDDNEN
+310 GDDNDH

-340 QEALVQAKETQRQVK
+340 QEALVQAKENQRQIK
-355 DAVELEVRTDY
+355 DNVELEVRTDY
-366 LNMREAEK
+366 LSMREAEK

-443 PVPEPRTFP
+443 PVPEPRNFP
-452 EPVEDTDV
+452 EPAEDTAAQAADAQ
-460 SADTEDAAAE
+460 SAGTDAAAQTE
-470 TVPDEEMADA
+470 NAAD
-480 DVQQGAEEAANDS
+480 DSVQAPANT
-493 ENADAEAAEN
+493 ADAEQPAVENAASTAAEN
-503 AAPAEQQSE
+503 GNT
-512 AVPAEEAAVDA
+512 
-523 QAAAE
+523 AAAEQTAE

>member
-1 MMFSYKKAKNVLAL
+1 MFSYKKAKNVLAL
-15 TAALSVLCSQS
+15 TAALTVLCSQS

-31 LELDLEETIQRA
+31 LELDLDETIQRA
-43 LLTNPDIKIAE
+43 LLTNPNVKIAE
-54 SQRKEAKADYSA
+54 YNRKAAKADYSA

-76 LNHSTGRG
+76 INHDSSRG

-90 AVRDAAGRILGYT
+90 YDVVTGASLG
-103 KYIGNDHSNSITA
+103 KRIGNNHSNSITA

-124 ELQGQIGQAKA
+124 QLQGQIGQAKA
-135 NYRTMLSAEQQAYN
+135 NYRSMLSAEEQAYI

-156 TGYFNMLNAGNMK
+156 NGYFTMLDAGNMK
-169 NLRTESVDRL
+169 TLCQESVDRL

-210 KQDLITASNEYDVAE
+210 KQDLISAENGYDVAE

-232 GTPLNTT
+232 GTPLSTT
-239 LTLKDT
+239 LVLKDT

-290 MPKIYANASNN
+290 MPKVSAVAGNY
-301 WGGDGSNWP
+301 WGGTDNSNWP
-310 GDDNEN
+310 GDDNDH

-340 QEALVQAKETQRQVK
+340 QENLAKAKETQRQVK

-366 LNMREAEK
+366 LGMREAEK
-374 RITTAQVAVASAE
+374 RISTTQVAVAQAE

-404 IDVMDAQE
+404 IDVMDAQV
-412 ALTQAKTNY
+412 ALTEAKTNY
-421 YQALYNYNTS
+421 VKALYDYNTS

-443 PVPEPRTFP
+443 PVPEPRTFA
-452 EPVEDTDV
+452 EPVEDTAVTDN
-460 SADTEDAAAE
+460 AEAAAE
-470 TVPDEEMADA
+470 TN
-480 DVQQGAEEAANDS
+480 EAAT
-493 ENADAEAAEN
+493 EQPVAEANAET
-503 AAPAEQQSE
+503 AQE
-512 AVPAEEAAVDA
+512 
-523 QAAAE
+523 QAAE

>member
-1 MMFSYKKAKNVLAL
+1 MFSYKKAKNVLAL

-43 LLTNPDIKIAE
+43 LLTNPSVKIAE
-54 SQRKEAKADYSA
+54 YNRKAAKADYSA
-66 AKSARGISIS
+66 AKGARGISIS
-76 LNHSTGRG
+76 LNHSTGRN
-84 GYADNQ
+84 GYADPQYNQ
-90 AVRDAAGRILGYT
+90 QLNIWT
-103 KYIGNDHSNSITA
+103 KGIGNSHSNSITA

-135 NYRTMLSAEQQAYN
+135 NYRSMLSAEEQAYN

-156 TGYFNMLNAGNMK
+156 TGYFNMLNATNMK
-169 NLRTESVDRL
+169 ALRQESVDRL

-210 KQDLITASNEYDVAE
+210 KQDYITASNEYDVAE

-232 GTPLNTT
+232 GTPLGTT
-239 LTLKDT
+239 LLLKDR
-245 LQYVPYDND
+245 LQYEPYEND
-254 MAYCLAYSEEHRPEL
+254 MAYCLAYSEQHRPEL
-269 KQAEYGVDAA
+269 KQAEYAIDSA

-290 MPKIYANASNN
+290 MPKVYANASNN
-301 WGGDGSNWP
+301 WGGNGSDWP
-310 GDDNEN
+310 GDDDEN
-316 WSVGVTASMNIF
+316 WSVGVTASMNVF

-340 QEALVQAKETQRQVK
+340 QENLAKAKESQRQIK
-355 DAVELEVRTDY
+355 DNVELEVRTDY
-366 LNMREAEK
+366 LNLREAEK
-374 RITTAQVAVASAE
+374 RITTTQVAVASAE

-452 EPVEDTDV
+452 EPVEDTAAQAADAQ
-460 SADTEDAAAE
+460 SAGTDAAAQTE
-470 TVPDEEMADA
+470 NAADDSA
-480 DVQQGAEEAANDS
+480 QAPANT
-493 ENADAEAAEN
+493 ADAEQPAAEN
-503 AAPAEQQSE
+503 AAST
-512 AVPAEEAAVDA
+512 AAGNGNT
-523 QAAAE
+523 AAAEQTAE

>member
-1 MMFSYKKAKNVLAL
+1 MFSYKKAKNVLAL

-43 LLTNPDIKIAE
+43 LLTNPSVKIAE

-76 LNHSTGRG
+76 LNHDSGRG
-84 GYADNQ
+84 GYADNRRY
-90 AVRDAAGRILGYT
+90 VITDNMGRQIPRYD
-103 KYIGNDHSNSITA
+103 KSIGNSHSNSITA
-116 SLPIFTGG
+116 SLPLFTGG

-135 NYRTMLSAEQQAYN
+135 NYRSMLSAEEQAYN

-156 TGYFNMLNAGNMK
+156 TGYFNMLNATNMK
-169 NLRTESVDRL
+169 ALRQESVDRL

-210 KQDLITASNEYDVAE
+210 KQDYITASNEYDVAE

-239 LTLKDT
+239 LKLKDS

-254 MAYCLAYSEEHRPEL
+254 MAYCLAYSEQHRPEL

-290 MPKIYANASNN
+290 MPKIYANASDN
-301 WGGDGSNWP
+301 WGGNGSNWP
-310 GDDNEN
+310 GDDDEN
-316 WSVGVTASMNIF
+316 WSVGVTASINVF

-340 QEALVQAKETQRQVK
+340 QEALVQAKENQRQIK
-355 DAVELEVRTDY
+355 DNVELEVRTDY
-366 LNMREAEK
+366 LNLREAEK
-374 RITTAQVAVASAE
+374 RITTTQVAVASAE

-452 EPVEDTDV
+452 EPVEDTAAQAADAQ
-460 SADTEDAAAE
+460 SAGTDAA
-470 TVPDEEMADA
+470 
-480 DVQQGAEEAANDS
+480 VQT
-493 ENADAEAAEN
+493 ENAASDSAQAPANTANAEQPAAEN
-503 AAPAEQQSE
+503 AASTAAENGNT
-512 AVPAEEAAVDA
+512 
-523 QAAAE
+523 AAAEQTAE

>member
-1 MMFSYKKAKNVLAL
+1 MFSYKKAKNVLAL

-31 LELDLEETIQRA
+31 LELDLDETIQRA

-76 LNHSTGRG
+76 LSHSTGRN
-84 GYADNQ
+84 GYADN
-90 AVRDAAGRILGYT
+90 RLNPIYDNAGNFIGTSYN
-103 KYIGNDHSNSITA
+103 KSIGNSHSNSITA
-116 SLPIFTGG
+116 SLPLFTGG

-135 NYRTMLSAEQQAYN
+135 NYRSMLSAEEQAYN

-169 NLRTESVDRL
+169 ALRQESVDRL
-179 QAHLDNVI
+179 QAHLDNVV

-210 KQDLITASNEYDVAE
+210 KQDYITASNEYDVAE

-232 GTPLNTT
+232 GTPLGTT
-239 LTLKDT
+239 LLLKDR
-245 LQYVPYDND
+245 LQYEPYEND
-254 MAYCLAYSEEHRPEL
+254 MAYCLAYSEQHRPEL
-269 KQAEYGVDAA
+269 KQAEYAIDSA

-290 MPKIYANASNN
+290 MPKVYANASNN
-301 WGGDGSNWP
+301 WGGNGSDWP
-310 GDDNEN
+310 GDDDEN
-316 WSVGVTASMNIF
+316 WSVGVTASINVF

-340 QEALVQAKETQRQVK
+340 QEALVQAKESQRQIK

-366 LNMREAEK
+366 LSMREAEK
-374 RITTAQVAVASAE
+374 RISTAQVAVASAE

-452 EPVEDTDV
+452 EPVEDTAAQAADAQ
-460 SADTEDAAAE
+460 SAGTDAAAQTE
-470 TVPDEEMADA
+470 NAADDSA
-480 DVQQGAEEAANDS
+480 QAPANT
-493 ENADAEAAEN
+493 ADAEQPAAEN
-503 AAPAEQQSE
+503 AASTSTAAENGNT
-512 AVPAEEAAVDA
+512 
-523 QAAAE
+523 AAAEQTAE

>member
-1 MMFSYKKAKNVLAL
+1 MFSYKKAKNVLAL

-43 LLTNPDIKIAE
+43 LLTNPSVKIAE

-84 GYADNQ
+84 GYADNT
-90 AVRDAAGRILGYT
+90 RYFTYDNLGDRIPQYD
-103 KYIGNDHSNSITA
+103 KSIGNSHSNSITA

-135 NYRTMLSAEQQAYN
+135 NYRSMLSAEEQAYN

-156 TGYFNMLNAGNMK
+156 TGYFNMLNATNMK
-169 NLRTESVDRL
+169 ALRQESVDRL

-210 KQDLITASNEYDVAE
+210 KQDYITASNEYDVAE

-239 LTLKDT
+239 LKLKDS

-254 MAYCLAYSEEHRPEL
+254 MAYCLAYSEQHRPEL

-290 MPKIYANASNN
+290 MPKVYASASNS
-301 WGGDGSNWP
+301 WASESWP
-310 GDDNEN
+310 GDDNEE
-316 WSVGVTASMNIF
+316 WQVGVTASMNIF

-340 QEALVQAKETQRQVK
+340 QEALVQAKESQRQIK
-355 DAVELEVRTDY
+355 DNVELEVRTDY
-366 LNMREAEK
+366 LSMREAEK

-452 EPVEDTDV
+452 EPVEDTAAQSTESQSPGTDTAAQTENAASD
-460 SADTEDAAAE
+460 SAQANT
-470 TVPDEEMADA
+470 A
-480 DVQQGAEEAANDS
+480 DVEQP
-493 ENADAEAAEN
+493 AAEN
-503 AAPAEQQSE
+503 AASTAAGNGNTVAAEQT
-512 AVPAEEAAVDA
+512 AE
-523 QAAAE
+523 

>member
-1 MMFSYKKAKNVLAL
+1 MFSYKKAKNVLAL

-43 LLTNPDIKIAE
+43 LLTNPSVKIAE
-54 SQRKEAKADYSA
+54 YNRKAAKADYSA

-76 LNHSTGRG
+76 LSHDSGRG
-84 GYADNQ
+84 GYADPQYNQ
-90 AVRDAAGRILGYT
+90 QLRIWT
-103 KYIGNDHSNSITA
+103 KGIDNSHSNSITA

-135 NYRTMLSAEQQAYN
+135 NYRSMLSAEEQAYN

-156 TGYFNMLNAGNMK
+156 TGYFNMLNATNMK
-169 NLRTESVDRL
+169 ALRQESVDRL

-210 KQDLITASNEYDVAE
+210 QQNYITASNQYDVAE

-232 GTPLNTT
+232 GTPLGTT
-239 LTLKDT
+239 LLLKDR
-245 LQYVPYDND
+245 LQYEPYEND
-254 MAYCLAYSEEHRPEL
+254 MAYCLAYSEQHRPEL
-269 KQAEYGVDAA
+269 KQAEYAIDSA

-290 MPKIYANASNN
+290 MPKVYANASNN
-301 WGGDGSNWP
+301 WGGNGSDWP
-310 GDDNEN
+310 GDDDEN
-316 WSVGVTASMNIF
+316 WSVGVTASMNVF

-340 QEALVQAKETQRQVK
+340 QENLAKAKESQRQIK
-355 DAVELEVRTDY
+355 DNVELEVRTDY
-366 LNMREAEK
+366 LNLREAEK
-374 RITTAQVAVASAE
+374 RITTTQVAVASAE

-452 EPVEDTDV
+452 EPVEDTAAQAADAQ
-460 SADTEDAAAE
+460 SAGTDAAAQTE
-470 TVPDEEMADA
+470 N
-480 DVQQGAEEAANDS
+480 AASDS
-493 ENADAEAAEN
+493 AQAPANTADAEQPAAEN
-503 AAPAEQQSE
+503 AASTAAENGNT
-512 AVPAEEAAVDA
+512 
-523 QAAAE
+523 AAAEQTAE

>member
-1 MMFSYKKAKNVLAL
+1 MFSYKKAKNVLAL

-43 LLTNPDIKIAE
+43 LLTNPSVKIAE
-54 SQRKEAKADYSA
+54 YNRKAAKADYSA

-76 LNHSTGRG
+76 LNHDSGRG
-84 GYADNQ
+84 GYADNRRY
-90 AVRDAAGRILGYT
+90 VITDNMGRQIPRYD
-103 KYIGNDHSNSITA
+103 KSIGNSHSNSITA

-135 NYRTMLSAEQQAYN
+135 NYRSMLSAEEQAYN

-156 TGYFNMLNAGNMK
+156 TGYFNMLNATNMK
-169 NLRTESVDRL
+169 ALRQESVDRL

-210 KQDLITASNEYDVAE
+210 QQNYITASNQYDVAE

-232 GTPLNTT
+232 GTPLGTT
-239 LTLKDT
+239 LLLKDR
-245 LQYVPYDND
+245 LQYEPYEND
-254 MAYCLAYSEEHRPEL
+254 MAYCLAYSEQHRPEL
-269 KQAEYGVDAA
+269 KQAEYAIDSA

-290 MPKIYANASNN
+290 MPKVYANASNN
-301 WGGDGSNWP
+301 WGGNGSDWP
-310 GDDNEN
+310 GDDDEN
-316 WSVGVTASMNIF
+316 WSVGVTASMNVF

-340 QEALVQAKETQRQVK
+340 QENLAKAKESQRQIK
-355 DAVELEVRTDY
+355 DNVELEVRTDY
-366 LNMREAEK
+366 LNLREAEK
-374 RITTAQVAVASAE
+374 RITTTQVAVASAE

-452 EPVEDTDV
+452 EPVEDTAAQAADAQ
-460 SADTEDAAAE
+460 SAGTDAAAQTE
-470 TVPDEEMADA
+470 NAADDSA
-480 DVQQGAEEAANDS
+480 QANT
-493 ENADAEAAEN
+493 ADAEQPAAEN
-503 AAPAEQQSE
+503 AASTAAENGNT
-512 AVPAEEAAVDA
+512 
-523 QAAAE
+523 AAAEQTAE

>member
-1 MMFSYKKAKNVLAL
+1 MFSYKKAKNVLAL

-43 LLTNPDIKIAE
+43 LLTNPSVKIAE
-54 SQRKEAKADYSA
+54 YNRKAAKADYSA
-66 AKSARGISIS
+66 AKGARGISIS
-76 LNHSTGRG
+76 LSHESGRG
-84 GYADNQ
+84 GYADNHIL
-90 AVRDAAGRILGYT
+90 RDAAGRILSND
-103 KYIGNDHSNSITA
+103 KQIGNTHSNSITA

-135 NYRTMLSAEQQAYN
+135 NYRSMLSAEEQAYN

-156 TGYFNMLNAGNMK
+156 TGYFNMLNATNMK
-169 NLRTESVDRL
+169 ALRQESVDRL

-210 KQDLITASNEYDVAE
+210 QQNYITASNEYDVAE

-232 GTPLNTT
+232 GTPLGTT
-239 LTLKDT
+239 LLLKDR
-245 LQYVPYDND
+245 LQYEPYEND
-254 MAYCLAYSEEHRPEL
+254 MAYCLAYSEQHRPEL
-269 KQAEYGVDAA
+269 KQAEYAIDSA

-290 MPKIYANASNN
+290 MPKVYANASNN
-301 WGGDGSNWP
+301 WGGNGSDWP
-310 GDDNEN
+310 GDDDEN
-316 WSVGVTASMNIF
+316 WSVGVTASMNVF

-340 QEALVQAKETQRQVK
+340 QENLAKAKEAQRQIK
-355 DAVELEVRTDY
+355 DNVELEVRTDY
-366 LNMREAEK
+366 LNLREAEK
-374 RITTAQVAVASAE
+374 RITTTQVAVASAE

-452 EPVEDTDV
+452 EPVEDTAAQA
-460 SADTEDAAAE
+460 ADAQIAGTDAAAQTE
-470 TVPDEEMADA
+470 NAADGSA
-480 DVQQGAEEAANDS
+480 QAPANT
-493 ENADAEAAEN
+493 ADAEQPAAEN
-503 AAPAEQQSE
+503 SASTSTAAENGNTADAEQT
-512 AVPAEEAAVDA
+512 AE
-523 QAAAE
+523 

>member
-1 MMFSYKKAKNVLAL
+1 MFSYKKAKNVLAL

-43 LLTNPDIKIAE
+43 LLTNPSVKIAE
-54 SQRKEAKADYSA
+54 YNRKAAKADYSA
-66 AKSARGISIS
+66 AKGARGISIS
-76 LNHSTGRG
+76 LSHSTGRN
-84 GYADNQ
+84 GYADPQYNQ
-90 AVRDAAGRILGYT
+90 QLDIWT
-103 KYIGNDHSNSITA
+103 KGIGNSHSNSITA

-135 NYRTMLSAEQQAYN
+135 NYRSMLSAEEQAYN

-156 TGYFNMLNAGNMK
+156 TGYFNMLNATNMK
-169 NLRTESVDRL
+169 ALRQESVDRL

-210 KQDLITASNEYDVAE
+210 QQNYITASNEYDVAE

-232 GTPLNTT
+232 GTPLGTT
-239 LTLKDT
+239 LLLKDR
-245 LQYVPYDND
+245 LQYEPYEND
-254 MAYCLAYSEEHRPEL
+254 MAYCLAYSEQHRPEL
-269 KQAEYGVDAA
+269 KQAEYAIDSA

-290 MPKIYANASNN
+290 MPKVYANASNN
-301 WGGDGSNWP
+301 WGGNGSDWP
-310 GDDNEN
+310 GDDDEN
-316 WSVGVTASMNIF
+316 WSVGVTASMNVF

-340 QEALVQAKETQRQVK
+340 QENLAKAKESQRQIK
-355 DAVELEVRTDY
+355 DNVELEVRTDY
-366 LNMREAEK
+366 LNLREAEK
-374 RITTAQVAVASAE
+374 RITTTQVAVASAE

-452 EPVEDTDV
+452 EPVEDT
-460 SADTEDAAAE
+460 AAQA
-470 TVPDEEMADA
+470 ADA
-480 DVQQGAEEAANDS
+480 QSAGSDTAAQT
-493 ENADAEAAEN
+493 ENTADGSAQAPANTADAEQPAAEN
-503 AAPAEQQSE
+503 AASTAAENGNT
-512 AVPAEEAAVDA
+512 
-523 QAAAE
+523 AAAEQTAE

>member
-1 MMFSYKKAKNVLAL
+1 MFSYKKAKNVLAL

-43 LLTNPDIKIAE
+43 LLTNPSVKIAE

-84 GYADNQ
+84 GYADNT
-90 AVRDAAGRILGYT
+90 RYFTYDNLGNRIPQYD
-103 KYIGNDHSNSITA
+103 KSIGNSHSNSITA

-135 NYRTMLSAEQQAYN
+135 NYRSMLSAEEQAYN

-156 TGYFNMLNAGNMK
+156 TGYFNMLNATNMK
-169 NLRTESVDRL
+169 ALRQESVDRL
-179 QAHLDNVI
+179 QAHLDNVV

-210 KQDLITASNEYDVAE
+210 QQNYITASNEYDVAE

-239 LTLKDT
+239 LKLKDS

-254 MAYCLAYSEEHRPEL
+254 MAYCLAYSEQHRPEL

-290 MPKIYANASNN
+290 MPKIYANASDN
-301 WGGDGSNWP
+301 WGGNGSNWP
-310 GDDNEN
+310 GDDDEN
-316 WSVGVTASMNIF
+316 WSVGVTASINVF

-340 QEALVQAKETQRQVK
+340 QEALVQAKESQRQIK

-366 LNMREAEK
+366 LSMREAEK
-374 RITTAQVAVASAE
+374 RISTAQVAVASAE

-452 EPVEDTDV
+452 EPVEDTAAQAADAQ
-460 SADTEDAAAE
+460 SAGTDAAAQTE
-470 TVPDEEMADA
+470 NAADDSA
-480 DVQQGAEEAANDS
+480 QAPANT
-493 ENADAEAAEN
+493 ADAEQPAAEN
-503 AAPAEQQSE
+503 AASTAAENGNT
-512 AVPAEEAAVDA
+512 
-523 QAAAE
+523 AAAEQTAE

>member
-1 MMFSYKKAKNVLAL
+1 MFSYKKAKNVLAL

-43 LLTNPDIKIAE
+43 LLTNPSVKIAE
-54 SQRKEAKADYSA
+54 YNRKAAKADYSA
-66 AKSARGISIS
+66 AKGARGISIS
-76 LNHSTGRG
+76 LSHSTGRN
-84 GYADNQ
+84 GYADYAMRSVN
-90 AVRDAAGRILGYT
+90 GGTEIWT
-103 KYIGNDHSNSITA
+103 KGIGNSHSNSISA

-135 NYRTMLSAEQQAYN
+135 NYRSMLSAEEQAYN

-156 TGYFNMLNAGNMK
+156 TGYFNMLNATNMK
-169 NLRTESVDRL
+169 ALRQESVDRL

-210 KQDLITASNEYDVAE
+210 QQNYITASNQYDVAE

-232 GTPLNTT
+232 GTPLGTT
-239 LTLKDT
+239 LLLKDR
-245 LQYVPYDND
+245 LQYEPYEND
-254 MAYCLAYSEEHRPEL
+254 MAYCLAYSEQHRPEL
-269 KQAEYGVDAA
+269 KQAEYAVDSA

-290 MPKIYANASNN
+290 MPKVYANASNN
-301 WGGDGSNWP
+301 WGGNGSDWP
-310 GDDNEN
+310 GDDDEN
-316 WSVGVTASMNIF
+316 WSVGVTASMNVF

-340 QEALVQAKETQRQVK
+340 QENLAKAKESQRQIK
-355 DAVELEVRTDY
+355 DNVELEVRTDY
-366 LNMREAEK
+366 LNLREAEK
-374 RITTAQVAVASAE
+374 RITTTQVAVASAE

-452 EPVEDTDV
+452 EPVEDTAV
-460 SADTEDAAAE
+460 QA
-470 TVPDEEMADA
+470 ADA
-480 DVQQGAEEAANDS
+480 QSAGTDTAAQT
-493 ENADAEAAEN
+493 ENAADGSAQAPANTADAEQPAAEN
-503 AAPAEQQSE
+503 AASTAAENGNT
-512 AVPAEEAAVDA
+512 
-523 QAAAE
+523 AAAEQTAE